1 MSSRVL
7 FRSEKD
13 DIEAKKQKEKKKVE
27 GMGGKEEKE
36 NKSKN
41 GVISDSDDE

>member
-1 MSSRVL
+1 M

-13 DIEAKKQKEKKKVE
+13 DIEAKKQKKKVE